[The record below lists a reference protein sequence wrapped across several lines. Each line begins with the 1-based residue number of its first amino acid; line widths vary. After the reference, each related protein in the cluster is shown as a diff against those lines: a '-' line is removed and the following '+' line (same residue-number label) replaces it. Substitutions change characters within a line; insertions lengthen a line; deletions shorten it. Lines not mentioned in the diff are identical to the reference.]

1 MKDHLPP
8 AHQRLPEAPLPDGA
22 PPEEAPRRRRVSR
35 RMRYT
40 LVVFAL
46 LLLLSPVLLSLSGSL
61 ETLAQTLLGGFVEEP
76 EPPRIEVEDV
86 QPLPPPP
93 EAPRDLTFAD
103 DPHHPDRLF
112 GPYFGDAPIT
122 SSDTTTARLIPPF
135 RELLDLFMKR
145 QGEDGNVTIRV
156 YDNRDMTLLEL
167 YTMVEAK
174 REFERTGEVDWIEN
188 DKLRRAQTK
197 RLVAKYTAL
206 GYPKEAISAKWG
218 RRHQVHEARR
228 RELPLIEYEMRLAR
242 YLGLSLLVTEIGTV
256 ETFNQD
262 WMVSSVGA
270 RSRYQMMPYVLRQ
283 GNIHRYRLQT
293 AYGKRVRVHEE
304 WHPLLTM
311 EPAFRLLRGYVNAVG
326 HEIPGLSAYH
336 TGPGN
341 IFKIYTT
348 FLTDAPELSTANTT
362 VLDAYV
368 WAVTEG
374 FETISSKTKFRQK
387 SQGYVPA
394 GYGSLRAVE
403 ELPIDTTMTLRTERV
418 QLKPGQSLYLS
429 DLLAALV
436 KSGVHLRWARGTA
449 SLGLYERFRRLN
461 PHFDLPPAE
470 ADGGVPPEG
479 NVRLIHQAGKAT
491 VRFFL
496 PLHASEVLADQGLDV
511 IDEAA
516 TFRFDHDTY
525 RLPDES
531 VRTQWDEQ
539 YTDLIHE
546 IGRFGFS
553 EDHREHLDRLAR
565 KFETLA
571 AADPS
576 HYRLT
581 QLAIIM
587 THQRLWDFKG
597 WDAVALATKAVKGKI
612 HLHHLSPRP
621 LEGTSRPPV
630 RLEQPLERLTP
641 RPPAPVVQDTSGTG

>member
-8 AHQRLPEAPLPDGA
+8 AHQGPPEAPLPEAHAPQDGA
-22 PPEEAPRRRRVSR
+22 PPEDAPRKFRVSR

-46 LLLLSPVLLSLSGSL
+46 LFLLSPVLLSLSGSL
-61 ETLAQTLLGGFVEEP
+61 ETLAQTLLSGFVEEP

-86 QPLPPPP
+86 QPLPPSPP

-103 DPHHPDRLF
+103 DAYHPDRLF
-112 GPYFGDAPIT
+112 GPYFGDAPASP

-135 RELLDLFMKR
+135 RALLDLFMKR
-145 QGEDGNVTIRV
+145 QGEDGNFTIRV

-167 YTMVEAK
+167 YTMVEAE
-174 REFERTGEVDWIEN
+174 REFKQTGEVDWIEN

-197 RLVAKYTAL
+197 RLVAKYMAL

-242 YLGLSLLVTEIGTV
+242 YLGLSLLATEIGTV

-262 WMVSSVGA
+262 WMISPVGA

-283 GNIHRYRLQT
+283 GNLHRYKLQT
-293 AYGKRVRVHEE
+293 AYGKKIRVYEE

-326 HEIPGLSAYH
+326 HEVPGLSAYH

-348 FLTDAPELSTANTT
+348 FLTDAPELTTAHTT
-362 VLDAYV
+362 VLDAYI

-374 FETISSKTKFRQK
+374 FETISSKTNFRHK

-394 GYGSLRAVE
+394 NYGSLRAVE
-403 ELPIDTTMTLRTERV
+403 ELPIDTTMTLRVERV
-418 QLKPGQSLYLS
+418 QLKPGQTLYLS
-429 DLLAALV
+429 DLLATLV

-449 SLGLYERFRRLN
+449 SLSLYERFRRLN

-470 ADGGVPPEG
+470 ANGGVPPEG
-479 NVRLIHQAGKAT
+479 NVRLVHQLDEAT

-496 PLHASEVLADQGLDV
+496 PL
-511 IDEAA
+511 
-516 TFRFDHDTY
+516 
-525 RLPDES
+525 P
-531 VRTQWDEQ
+531 
-539 YTDLIHE
+539 
-546 IGRFGFS
+546 IGRLG
-553 EDHREHLDRLAR
+553 
-565 KFETLA
+565 
-571 AADPS
+571 
-576 HYRLT
+576 
-581 QLAIIM
+581 
-587 THQRLWDFKG
+587 
-597 WDAVALATKAVKGKI
+597 
-612 HLHHLSPRP
+612 
-621 LEGTSRPPV
+621 
-630 RLEQPLERLTP
+630 
-641 RPPAPVVQDTSGTG
+641 